1 MFSIFSINFG
11 TIKPQLF
18 ISKKYAERAIDAL
31 LLPSLKQW
39 FLLLKQWFLF
49 IEKKR

>member
-11 TIKPQLF
+11 IIKPQLF

-39 FLLLKQWFLF
+39 FLF